1 MNFRFAHQATVELLE
16 GDVRAIGAAVTV
28 ALCGHWEHDGPCRWP
43 HLTTTESTE
52 DRIAVHVSYDC
63 ADNERADV
71 EWQIPKSQQPR
82 NYLRCNGRRKTWS
95 ENERLNVLSHR
106 LRAYHPS

>member
-1 MNFRFAHQATVELLE
+1 MNTSLSPHFPFTYQATVELLA

-43 HLTTTESTE
+43 HLTTTESAQN
-52 DRIAVHVSYDC
+52 RIAVHVSYDC

-71 EWQIPKSQQPR
+71 ESIIAGAISSGVLATPVHEAT
-82 NYLRCNGRRKTWS
+82 TW
-95 ENERLNVLSHR
+95 RVLS
-106 LRAYHPS
+106 